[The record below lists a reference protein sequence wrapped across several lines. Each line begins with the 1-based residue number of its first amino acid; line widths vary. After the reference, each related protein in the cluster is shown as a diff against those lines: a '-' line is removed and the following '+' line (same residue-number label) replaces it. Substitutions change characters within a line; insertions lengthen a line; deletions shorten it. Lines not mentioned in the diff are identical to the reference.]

1 VPRTVSC
8 GYLQQVRDGLDVCR
22 VVGNL
27 CEIVERYEP
36 AKHPSGS
43 FDAFDESLVQ
53 NALGARN
60 GNFARRSPHD
70 YLAEQRV
77 IEGCHDIASYE
88 AEIYSHP
95 GPAWKTEG

>member
-1 VPRTVSC
+1 
-8 GYLQQVRDGLDVCR
+8 

-70 YLAEQRV
+70 YLAEQRF
-77 IEGCHDIASYE
+77 IEGCYDIASYE